1 MKSDHKKSSNNPYFM
16 KKFCHFSPSYH
27 SGGAREAIAPQTQN
41 AAEAPGKNGKFLK
54 KKLSMP

>member
-1 MKSDHKKSSNNPYFM
+1 M